1 MSLSLSC
8 DLSLSSRS
16 SGGASE
22 VNPMTEFTATLGFWD
37 YTDPASMTAG
47 DGGAVVQGDGD
58 TVALLPDQMGTFDI
72 EQTDPAL
79 RPTYNN
85 GVFHSGAANERLQMP
100 LSATKPGNAV
110 LVFIQKGTR
119 GNTDLYVNFAD
130 SARVRAQVGSATAVS
145 PPTSVNGV
153 SQATRND
160 LANAIKTGVAN
171 VILIDGVNMSAWSG
185 LNLGGIT
192 GAYLTAGHYMLVAML
207 DKGAADYADALS
219 YATGTEAPRQITAL
233 GL

>member
-8 DLSLSSRS
+8 GLSLSSRS

-58 TVALLPDQMGTFDI
+58 TVALVPDQMGTFDI

-85 GVFHSGAANERLQMP
+85 GVFHSSSLQDRMQMP

-110 LVFIQKGTR
+110 LVFIQKGPRT
-119 GNTDLYVNFAD
+119 NFDLIVNYAD
-130 SARVRAQVGSATAVS
+130 SSRVRAQAGSATAVT

-153 SQATRND
+153 TKATRDD
-160 LANAIKTGVAN
+160 LATAISTGTVN
-171 VILIDGVNMSAWSG
+171 VIVIDGLNMSTWSG
-185 LNLGGIT
+185 ANLGGIVSGYRT
-192 GAYLTAGHYMLVAML
+192 DSYHMLVAML
-207 DKGAADYADALS
+207 DKDAADYADALA

-233 GL
+233 GM